1 MTARAPVARVRAAL
15 GRVRA
20 ARRRLG
26 DPLACVL
33 LAWALATGIAC
44 ALVGRAFALHLDSP
58 GGVIASVWSGGQL
71 VGRAMLARA
80 GDADERLDAALADHP
95 GATLVYETITADG
108 PVLVH
113 PAVAFALSFVPGRD
127 GMAVTVDGRTE
138 YLTPDDLLSRQA
150 YDQGFEIPSLGFKA
164 GVDVALAMAILA
176 DRFAMTVPDLLDRA
190 RVRRIRAVRS
200 LAGAREPPARVIT
213 ADTMTRDD
221 VREGAMAAARFLARG
236 LDEKGRFRY
245 LIDAPTNRTLPGYD
259 WPRHAG
265 ATYFL
270 AQAAALAGDA
280 QLSAAALR
288 AGGWLRD
295 HAMVK
300 CGDHRCIGDQRVVD
314 VGSTSLAVLAFV
326 EIATAKLDPSFG
338 DLVPELTAFLRAQ
351 QRADGE
357 FMHEYDRG
365 ARQPIDVQLLYYSG
379 EAALSLSRA
388 AALEGDPRDLD
399 AARRGLAHLV
409 GPGWT
414 FFGSRYYFGEEH
426 WTCQA
431 MQDLWDRAPDPQA
444 LDFCMR
450 WQAYDRRLQYAA
462 GETPYDAD
470 GAYGFGPIVTP
481 RLTPVGSRS
490 EAGIAT
496 LDVAARA
503 AGTPYAVSPEELARL
518 DRQMRRSLSLLLR
531 QQFHPGPSYLFA
543 APAAVDGAMP
553 GSEVDWQLRIDYA
566 QHTGSALIRWLS
578 SVGSV
583 RGA

>member
-1 MTARAPVARVRAAL
+1 MTARALVARVRD
-15 GRVRA
+15 

-26 DPLACVL
+26 DPLAYVL
-33 LAWALATGIAC
+33 LGWALATGVAC

-58 GGVIASVWSGGQL
+58 GSVIASVWSDGQL
-71 VGRAMLARA
+71 VGRAVLARA
-80 GDADERLDAALADHP
+80 GDADRRLDAAMADHP
-95 GATLVYETITADG
+95 GATLVYETITGEG

-113 PAVAFALSFVPGRD
+113 PAAAFALSFVPGRD
-127 GMAVTVDGRTE
+127 GMAITAGGRTE

-164 GVDVALAMAILA
+164 GVDVTLAMAILA
-176 DRFAMTVPDLLDRA
+176 DRFAMTVPDLLDRG
-190 RVRRIRAVRS
+190 RVRRIRVVRS
-200 LAGAREPPARVIT
+200 LAGPTRERPARVIT

-236 LDEKGRFRY
+236 LDDKGRFRY

-270 AQAAALAGDA
+270 AQAAVLAGDA

-295 HAMVK
+295 HAMVT

-338 DLVPELTAFLRAQ
+338 DLVPGLTAFLRAQ
-351 QRADGE
+351 QRPDGE
-357 FMHEYDRG
+357 FMHEYDRA
-365 ARQPIDVQLLYYSG
+365 ARQPIDIQLLYYSG

-388 AALEGDPRDLD
+388 ATLTGDPRDLD

-431 MQDLWDRAPDPQA
+431 MQDLWDRAPDPRA
-444 LDFCMR
+444 FDFCMR

-462 GETPYDAD
+462 DETPYDAD

-496 LDVAARA
+496 LDVAMRT
-503 AGTPYAVSPEELARL
+503 AGTPYAVPPEELARL
-518 DRQMRRSLSLLLR
+518 DRQMRRSLALLLR

-578 SVGSV
+578 GVDSV